1 MLSSSYSKDEGSEA
15 RRRPPQS
22 LGLNPVSRLS
32 ARDPS
37 LSEISAIFN
46 LHCDWEKPP
55 PSPPPPSP
63 SPYLGVSLSPAQAA
77 GSSHRWFSLSRE
89 KSGLRRS
96 SAACSRSSLRG
107 TDCSTDCRA
116 RSSSSGAS
124 SRDTSLRSDSAWAA
138 MMPPPARAR
147 QSTLPAPGSRRA
159 FPSLARSARRR
170 LPSPSFGWA
179 KTARAAPIEL
189 RSCRAARARGLPSLA
204 RAGLTR
210 VAGG

>member
-1 MLSSSYSKDEGSEA
+1 MWLWSPPRRWATLLSSSYSKDEGSEA

-37 LSEISAIFN
+37 LSEISLIFN

-55 PSPPPPSP
+55 PSPPLPSP

-89 KSGLRRS
+89 KSGPRRS

-138 MMPPPARAR
+138 MMPPPARTR
-147 QSTLPAPGSRRA
+147 QSTLPAPGALFQASRDLPGA
-159 FPSLARSARRR
+159 DSLPRVLAGPKR
-170 LPSPSFGWA
+170 P
-179 KTARAAPIEL
+179 
-189 RSCRAARARGLPSLA
+189 GLHQ
-204 RAGLTR
+204 
-210 VAGG
+210 